1 MSLTF
6 QEVSALRDQVSELAQ
21 LLRNLNTQASYSAI
35 PSGEP
40 VQQDDMKDVQ
50 VEQVEVKPSD
60 LFRPY
65 LTESLSSRM
74 T

>member
-21 LLRNLNTQASYSAI
+21 LLKNLNTQASYSAI
-35 PSGEP
+35 PNGEP
-40 VQQDDMKDVQ
+40 VQQDDMKDEQ

-60 LFRPY
+60 IFRPY
-65 LTESLSSRM
+65 LTVSLSSKM